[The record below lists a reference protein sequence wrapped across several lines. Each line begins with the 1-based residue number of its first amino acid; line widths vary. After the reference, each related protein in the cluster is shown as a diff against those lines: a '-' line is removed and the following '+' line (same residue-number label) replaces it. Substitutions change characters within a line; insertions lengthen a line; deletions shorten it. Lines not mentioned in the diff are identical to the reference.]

1 MSPLHLQLC
10 LKPDQGL
17 VRLGEPEIHNGL
29 QLLSQWQLLENEPV
43 LQREFRFKDYY
54 QTLAF
59 VNAVGWIAHQ
69 QDHHPELVVN
79 YNRCLVRF
87 TTHAVEGISIN
98 DLICAARIDQLNDT
112 AKN

>member
-10 LKPDQGL
+10 LSPEQGL
-17 VRLGEPEIHNGL
+17 VRLSDAELDQGL
-29 QLLSQWQLLENEPV
+29 QLLPHWQLSADQPL

-59 VNAVGWIAHQ
+59 VNAIAWIAHQ

-79 YNRCLVRF
+79 YNRCRVSYS
-87 TTHAVEGISIN
+87 THAVDGISMN
-98 DLICAARIDQLNDT
+98 DLICAAKIDQLYDT
-112 AKN
+112 PA

>member
-17 VRLGEPEIHNGL
+17 VRLTENELHDNV
-29 QLLSQWQLLENEPV
+29 QLISQWQLGKNEPV
-43 LQREFRFKDYY
+43 LQREFHFKDYY
-54 QTLAF
+54 ETLAF

-79 YNRCLVRF
+79 YNRALVRF
-87 TTHAVEGISIN
+87 TTHAVDGISIN
-98 DLICAARIDQLNDT
+98 DLICAAKIDQLHDT
-112 AKN
+112 AA